1 MNEFYKGII
10 TRRSVRKF
18 KNTPISDEIIK
29 EIVDAGLKAPS
40 GRNSQDTIIL
50 AITNKEIIK
59 KLSKANAL
67 VGGMEG
73 DPFYGAPAILVV
85 LAKKDSPLRIY
96 NGSLV
101 MENLMLASHS
111 LGLGSCWIHRA
122 KETFEMPEFKK
133 ILIDNGINDEYEGI
147 GNCIIGYIDGEY
159 PNVKEIKSNR
169 VIYIK

>member
-73 DPFYGAPAILVV
+73 DHFYGAPAYKKENYSSYDFNFLYFFV
-85 LAKKDSPLRIY
+85 L
-96 NGSLV
+96 
-101 MENLMLASHS
+101 
-111 LGLGSCWIHRA
+111 
-122 KETFEMPEFKK
+122 
-133 ILIDNGINDEYEGI
+133 
-147 GNCIIGYIDGEY
+147 
-159 PNVKEIKSNR
+159 
-169 VIYIK
+169 